1 MSSPLAEEVGSPR
14 SLARPGRRLSRGLAL
29 DLFAGFLPGALAGTQ
44 VAGLIFFLNPHLPFD
59 PLSVLRGVGFY
70 SSLLGGGSLLLTL
83 PLTWWWRGRARLW
96 LPIGL
101 TMVLASAG
109 LGAWIHASYFAF
121 YLPPG
126 INRRLLKAAIWLS
139 LASVVCFYTVLLHR
153 VRHRHYGKRSQ
164 ALFGLMALA
173 SVYVVMERR
182 EAFRPAQAP
191 ALRPTI
197 FQASQ
202 RPQLYVVGIES
213 ATLDAILPL
222 EEQGRLPFFS
232 RILHGGSHARL
243 SSLRPTRRSALW
255 TTLATGKYPYRHGV
269 VGQRIFDAPFLPRQI
284 PQEGSSVPERGRQDT
299 FLKLLPLGIAFET
312 WGTWNVGSQT
322 DSRSRRVR
330 PLWEIL
336 SRLGMPTALVGWP
349 ITSPPSA
356 TVQLALADRFF
367 ETGGEAHFAHPVEL
381 AERARLFHTELEEI
395 DPAITSSFGPDP
407 PDTVLPALGQDL
419 WRRDLSL
426 FLLSQNPQIEAL
438 FVVFPGLADI
448 SRQYFGGYSS
458 VQFEGLQD
466 PESERAAQLLSA
478 YYMQL
483 DAFLE
488 QLWDRGDDPRLLVV
502 VSAHGADGPQ
512 GWREARRILLRES
525 AVEGYLD
532 QGSDGVLMFL
542 GEGIQTDAMFRT
554 ADLVD
559 LVPTLLYGLGFPIAR
574 DLDGAVLTSAFETG
588 FLARRS
594 LTFLPS
600 YEALADRR

>member
-1 MSSPLAEEVGSPR
+1 MSSQAAEDAGSFLHRFP
-14 SLARPGRRLSRGLAL
+14 SRDQVL
-29 DLFAGFLPGALAGTQ
+29 DLFLGFLLGALAGTQ
-44 VAGLIFFLNPHLPFD
+44 VSGLIFFLNPHLPFD
-59 PLSVLRGVGFY
+59 PLSVLSGVGFY
-70 SSLLGGGSLLLTL
+70 SLLLGGVSLLLTTPFVWL
-83 PLTWWWRGRARLW
+83 RKGRVRRW
-96 LPIGL
+96 MPVGL
-101 TMVLASAG
+101 TVVLAAAG

-139 LASVVCFYTVLLHR
+139 LGSVICFYTVLLHR
-153 VRHRHYGKRSQ
+153 MHHRPYGKRSR
-164 ALFGLMALA
+164 ALFGLMALV
-173 SVYVVMERR
+173 SIYVVMERR
-182 EAFRPAQAP
+182 EAFRPAPAP

-213 ATLDAILPL
+213 ATMDAILPL

-232 RILHGGSHARL
+232 RILHEGSHARL

-269 VGQRIFDAPFLPRQI
+269 VGQRIFSAPFLQPDA
-284 PQEGSSVPERGRQDT
+284 S
-299 FLKLLPLGIAFET
+299 LNLLPLGIAFEA
-312 WGTWNVGSQT
+312 WGTWDTGSRT
-322 DSRSRRVR
+322 DSRAFRVR

-349 ITSPPSA
+349 VTSPPPA
-356 TVQLALADRFF
+356 AIEIALADRFF
-367 ETGGEAHFAHPVEL
+367 ETGGESHFAHPVEL
-381 AERARLFHTELEEI
+381 AERARLFHTELEDI
-395 DPAITSSFGPDP
+395 DPAVTSSFGSDP
-407 PDTVLPALGQDL
+407 PDSVLTALTGDL

-426 FLLSQNPQIEAL
+426 FLLGQDPQIEAL

-448 SRQYFGGYSS
+448 SQQYFGGYSA
-458 VQFEGLQD
+458 VQFDGLQD
-466 PESERAAQLLSA
+466 PDSEHAAQLLSA

-483 DAFLE
+483 DNFLAR
-488 QLWDRGDDPRLLVV
+488 LWELGDDPKLLVV
-502 VSAHGADGPQ
+502 VSAHGAEGPR
-512 GWREARRILLRES
+512 GWREARRMLLREP
-525 AVEGYLD
+525 AVGGYLD
-532 QGSDGVLMFL
+532 QGSDGVMMFL
-542 GEGIQTDAMFRT
+542 GEGIQTDVMFRP

-588 FLARRS
+588 FLARQQ